1 MKLSPRALP
10 FPRSQKVALRER
22 VVELGG
28 AGAVAAARK
37 AAAEHC
43 TARFGVY
50 VDYQP
55 SGPEGVGAPGAP
67 GPLAP
72 VAKA

>member
-1 MKLSPRALP
+1 M
-10 FPRSQKVALRER
+10 ALRER

-28 AGAVAAARK
+28 AGAVAAARQ

-55 SGPEGVGAPGAP
+55 SAGPVAGPEADGAPGAA
-67 GPLAP
+67 PLAP
-72 VAKA
+72 VARA